1 MDSIQ
6 QLIQQARQ
14 QDCSDI
20 HLTPGHP
27 PYFRKV
33 GNLICSQQPAEAS
46 ETEEKILALL
56 NDQQKQAVAAGGT
69 LISAMSQTPAG
80 SASMFIASA
89 ENLPVQS
96 ACSMRRFLRLIHC
109 NCLLF

>member
-56 NDQQKQAVAAGGT
+56 NDQQKQADHDDVVHHEIRDAPVLARGCALCIHA
-69 LISAMSQTPAG
+69 LIPLTQTV
-80 SASMFIASA
+80 
-89 ENLPVQS
+89 LPT
-96 ACSMRRFLRLIHC
+96 A
-109 NCLLF
+109 